1 MTFHKVF
8 PKIHHRIKRW
18 EGSYIKA
25 VKIQRVEVFS
35 AETLTRQ
42 VIAVANGVR
51 FALTIVIVYVYLT
64 TVLGLFPW
72 TRQLATKL
80 VQAVVATLTTIAQ
93 AFLSALPDFAAII
106 VIIMVTRYV
115 IKLIQM
121 VFNGIQRGAITFA
134 GFHRDWAD
142 PTFKI
147 IRFLVIAFAAIAI
160 FPYIP
165 GSQSEAFR
173 GVSVFLGVLFSLGS
187 AGAVSNAI
195 AGIILT
201 YMRPFQLGDRVKIAD
216 TVGDVTEKTLLV
228 TRIRTIKNVDITVPN
243 SLILG
248 AHIIN
253 YSSTSLSAPPLILN
267 TSVTIGYDTSWR
279 TVHNLLKNAALA
291 TRNILSD
298 PEPFVLQTALNDF
311 YVTYELNAYTGA
323 PNQMAVTYSD
333 LHQNIQDT
341 FNEAGVEI
349 MSPHYAQVRDGNK
362 TTIPEDYL
370 PATYQAPALRIQTVN
385 SLLGSPSPTAVPP
398 KSTTS

>member
-1 MTFHKVF
+1 MVLLTVTDGDARPYGRHRQDLAREYAGKLRTVLHKAHKELSLETLLMEGALAVAATAVLAAILLTFHKVF

-134 GFHRDWAD
+134 GFHRDWATRRSRSSASSSSRLQPSPYFHTSPD
-142 PTFKI
+142 PNRKPS
-147 IRFLVIAFAAIAI
+147 AA
-160 FPYIP
+160 
-165 GSQSEAFR
+165 SRSSSE
-173 GVSVFLGVLFSLGS
+173 SC
-187 AGAVSNAI
+187 
-195 AGIILT
+195 
-201 YMRPFQLGDRVKIAD
+201 
-216 TVGDVTEKTLLV
+216 
-228 TRIRTIKNVDITVPN
+228 
-243 SLILG
+243 
-248 AHIIN
+248 
-253 YSSTSLSAPPLILN
+253 
-267 TSVTIGYDTSWR
+267 
-279 TVHNLLKNAALA
+279 
-291 TRNILSD
+291 
-298 PEPFVLQTALNDF
+298 
-311 YVTYELNAYTGA
+311 
-323 PNQMAVTYSD
+323 
-333 LHQNIQDT
+333 
-341 FNEAGVEI
+341 
-349 MSPHYAQVRDGNK
+349 SPWAR
-362 TTIPEDYL
+362 
-370 PATYQAPALRIQTVN
+370 QAPSAMQSPAL
-385 SLLGSPSPTAVPP
+385 SSPTCVPSNSEIAS
-398 KSTTS
+398 K